1 MIAELSTRDDIDDVR
16 RMRVSLLFVARF
28 ERRLEHTNTRVF
40 KLQHDCAGVY
50 DERVLVATR
59 KTADKQHKDQNVDSF
74 HISSLTTDYTDW
86 TMKPT
91 RRQFLTAA
99 TSFSI
104 SYALLPGVNFSQ
116 QKKSTRLILLGTKGG
131 PRVGEAGRSNP
142 STLILINDVPYVV
155 DCGYGTSKQ
164 LLTAGVALNR
174 LRYIFITHHH
184 SDHNLELGALIYN
197 AWITALPAHID
208 AYGPPGLTQMT
219 RDFFNYQKF
228 DIDTRIE
235 DEGRADPRNLL
246 ATHEFNN
253 AGAVLTN
260 DDVKVSAC
268 TVRHPPIK
276 QAYAYRFDAK
286 DRSIVISGD
295 TAYAPELADFAK
307 GADVLVHE
315 VMYLP
320 GIDAL
325 VRRLPNAKR
334 LREHLMA
341 AHTLPEDVGRIAA
354 QANVKTLV
362 LSHFVPGD
370 DASITDEQWSEGVRK
385 YFKGHIVVG
394 KDLMEI

>member
-1 MIAELSTRDDIDDVR
+1 
-16 RMRVSLLFVARF
+16 
-28 ERRLEHTNTRVF
+28 
-40 KLQHDCAGVY
+40 
-50 DERVLVATR
+50 
-59 KTADKQHKDQNVDSF
+59 
-74 HISSLTTDYTDW
+74 
-86 TMKPT
+86 MKPT

-197 AWITALPAHID
+197 AWITGLPVQID

-253 AGAVLTN
+253 AGVVLTN